1 MPVGLSYFE
10 GDRFRGRCVIEFG
23 APIVPGPELREEY
36 AAEKAA
42 DPLKAGYLKRVEEF
56 PNHPNIVGKTVWR

>member
-1 MPVGLSYFE
+1 MPAERRAQIL
-10 GDRFRGRCVIEFG
+10 
-23 APIVPGPELREEY
+23 
-36 AAEKAA
+36 AEKAA

>member
-1 MPVGLSYFE
+1 MRALGASAAPSPTKAAITPRVSAAATTLSP
-10 GDRFRGRCVIEFG
+10 CTTQ
-23 APIVPGPELREEY
+23 
-36 AAEKAA
+36 EKAA